1 MDLAAFARL
10 KAACKE
16 LSEKRIRA
24 EGLQE
29 DALERIK
36 DLGFSSVKEAEKE
49 LAKLQKEQTEQ
60 EQEIEDLIEELQ
72 DEFPDL

>member
-1 MDLAAFARL
+1 MDLNAFAKL
-10 KAACKE
+10 KKACKE
-16 LSEKRIRA
+16 MTEKRIRA

-36 DLGFSSVKEAEKE
+36 DLGFASIKEAEKE

-60 EQEIEDLIEELQ
+60 EQEIAGLIEEIQ